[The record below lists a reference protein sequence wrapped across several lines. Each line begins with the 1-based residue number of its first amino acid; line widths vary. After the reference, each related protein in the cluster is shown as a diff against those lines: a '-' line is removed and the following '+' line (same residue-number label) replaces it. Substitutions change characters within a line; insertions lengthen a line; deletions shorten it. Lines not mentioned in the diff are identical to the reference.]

1 MAEAV
6 ASKRLDYTD
15 KKARA
20 VSSRAS
26 RNIVP
31 CTNGNIFYGAS
42 TSTITVAG
50 NNPSTYW
57 DASNSYVRFTAK
69 NDDSSTDLYIESGF
83 ALIQK
88 LECLADGQVI
98 SSIDNYGALVH
109 AFLDT
114 EVGLQFRGYAGETMF
129 GTHVD
134 GNVFTKISSGTKR
147 TFTLPLLL
155 TPFFSSS
162 RYIPVHGRSNLTI
175 RITWADTSRGTIGAV
190 SNSDFIISPCEL
202 IATYVRL
209 SAEAQSMVVANCG
222 GRFDII
228 ADDFRCAQS
237 NLTAGSDSLNM
248 NCGFSFSSL
257 NRVIWFHAG
266 TYSAA
271 DKPSVSN
278 RSKAYLQNFCLSING
293 EEHPRTRIL
302 VGDQPAETVAEIM
315 IGSRSLGDLNHQTCL
330 STSLMNINEAAGTNI
345 VDTNGASVAGAY
357 TVGKFVGVIDTESM
371 KPALDPD
378 SLYSGVSTLGAVV
391 QLVAQYDSGTVTP
404 TQDNTVLA
412 YANYTMSLSMD
423 LNGSQTW
430 VVSI

>member
-42 TSTITVAG
+42 TSTITIAG

-57 DASNSYVRFTAK
+57 DASNSYIRFTAK
-69 NDDSSTDLYIESGF
+69 NNDSTDSIRIESCF
-83 ALIQK
+83 ALVQK

-114 EVGLQFRGYAGETMF
+114 EVGVQFRGYAGAAMF
-129 GTHVD
+129 GTHSP
-134 GNVFTKISSGTKR
+134 SSALIEIGAGASR
-147 TFTLPLLL
+147 TFAMPLLL

-175 RITWADTSRGTIGAV
+175 RITWADTSRGTIG
-190 SNSDFIISPCEL
+190 SLTNSELIISPCEL
-202 IATYVRL
+202 VATYVRL

-237 NLTAGSDSLNM
+237 NLTAGADSLNM

-257 NRVIWFHAG
+257 NRVIWFHLPN
-266 TYSAA
+266 YSET

-278 RSKAYLQNFCLSING
+278 RSKAYLQNFALSING

-302 VGDQPAETVAEIM
+302 VGDQVAEVVAEIM
-315 IGSRSLGDLNHQTCL
+315 IGSRSLGDLNHESSLTHTQMEKDEPSGTVT
-330 STSLMNINEAAGTNI
+330 STAGK
-345 VDTNGASVAGAY
+345 Y
-357 TVGKFVGVIDTESM
+357 TVGNFVAAIDTESM

-391 QLVAQYDSGTVTP
+391 QLVAQYDSGSTTP
-404 TQDNTVLA
+404 SQSNTVLA
-412 YANYTMSLSMD
+412 FANYTMSLSMD

>member
-57 DASNSYVRFTAK
+57 DASNSYIRFTAK
-69 NDDSSTDLYIESGF
+69 NNDSSNDLFVESGF

-88 LECLADGQVI
+88 MECLADGQVI
-98 SSIDNYGALVH
+98 SSIDHYGALVH

-114 EVGLQFRGYAGETMF
+114 EVGTQFRAFAGQVMF
-129 GTHVD
+129 GTGLDGAHVKIAS
-134 GNVFTKISSGTKR
+134 TKER

-175 RITWADTSRGTIGAV
+175 RITWADTARGTIGAV

-209 SAEAQSMVVANCG
+209 SSEAQSMVVANCQ

-237 NLTAGSDSLNM
+237 NLTAGADSLNM

-257 NRVIWFHAG
+257 NRVIWFHLP
-266 TYSAA
+266 TYSAT
-271 DKPSVSN
+271 DKPSVTN
-278 RSKAYLQNFCLSING
+278 RAKAYLQNFGLSING

-315 IGSRSLGDLNHQTCL
+315 IGSRSLGDLNHQSCL
-330 STSLMNINEAAGTNI
+330 DFSDMNQDEPAPALNQDSSSNDIPGYFDVI
-345 VDTNGASVAGAY
+345 
-357 TVGKFVGVIDTESM
+357 GKFVGVIDTESM

-404 TQDNTVLA
+404 SQSNTVLA